1 MNLKNEKMIKTDLR
15 IKMMVMKEKYNKKMM
30 KN

>member
-1 MNLKNEKMIKTDLR
+1 MNLKNEKMIETDLR